1 MDYTAICGLDEAGRG
16 ALAGPIFASAV
27 ILRCSADQLVSQ
39 APAPIRDSKTLS
51 PLQRNKL
58 HQYLLSI
65 PITVALNIVSAD
77 LINQMGISWANKTI
91 FERLIDSLDAP
102 QYIVDGNLQLNSHK
116 QSRVISR
123 VRADDDVLP
132 VTLAGIIAKV
142 ERDNYMAL
150 LHQQHPDYGWQ
161 QNKGY
166 GTQAHIQALKQYGPC
181 SYHRHI
187 FVDTALSR

>member
-27 ILRCSADQLVSQ
+27 ILRCSADRLVSQ

-51 PLQRNKL
+51 PLQRSKL
-58 HQYLLSI
+58 HQYLLSM
-65 PITVALNIVSAD
+65 PITVALSTVSAD

-91 FERLIDSLDAP
+91 FERLIDSLNAP
-102 QYIVDGNLQLNSHK
+102 QYIVDGNLKLNSHK

-150 LHQQHPDYGWQ
+150 IHQQHPDYGWQ

-166 GTQAHIQALKQYGPC
+166 GTQAHIQALKQHGPC

-187 FVDTALSR
+187 FVNTALSR